1 MIHFFLETNIVID
14 FLTDRSPFAQSAA
27 RLFDYA
33 EKGKVK
39 LYLTAVSYNNTYY
52 IIRKL
57 TSHKEAI
64 KTMKV
69 LEELTETV
77 DTTAAAVKS
86 ALKSDFKDFEDA
98 IQYFA
103 AKENSMLNGIVTG
116 NVSDFKR
123 SSLAIWTPEQ
133 AVNLVE
139 QAEI

>member
-1 MIHFFLETNIVID
+1 MIHFFLDTNIVID

>member
-64 KTMKV
+64 KTMKA

-116 NVSDFKR
+116 NVSAFKR

>member
-1 MIHFFLETNIVID
+1 MIYFFLDTNIVID

-64 KTMKV
+64 KTMKA

-133 AVNLVE
+133 AVSLVE

>member
-1 MIHFFLETNIVID
+1 MIHFFLDTNIVID
-14 FLTDRSPFAQSAA
+14 FLTDRGPLAQSAA

-64 KTMKV
+64 KTMKA

-103 AKENSMLNGIVTG
+103 AKENSMLNGIVTRS
-116 NVSDFKR
+116 VSDFKR

>member
-1 MIHFFLETNIVID
+1 MIHFFLDTNIVID

-64 KTMKV
+64 KTMKA

>member
-1 MIHFFLETNIVID
+1 MIHFFLDTNIVID
-14 FLTDRSPFAQSAA
+14 FLTDRGPLAQSAA

-64 KTMKV
+64 KTMKA

-103 AKENSMLNGIVTG
+103 AKENSMLNGIVTRS
-116 NVSDFKR
+116 VSDFKR
-123 SSLAIWTPEQ
+123 NSLAIWTPEQ

>member
-1 MIHFFLETNIVID
+1 
-14 FLTDRSPFAQSAA
+14 
-27 RLFDYA
+27 
-33 EKGKVK
+33 
-39 LYLTAVSYNNTYY
+39 
-52 IIRKL
+52 
-57 TSHKEAI
+57 
-64 KTMKV
+64 MKA

-103 AKENSMLNGIVTG
+103 AKENSMLNGIVTRS
-116 NVSDFKR
+116 VSDFKR

>member
-1 MIHFFLETNIVID
+1 MIHFFLDTNIVID

-52 IIRKL
+52 IIRNL

-64 KTMKV
+64 KTMKA

-103 AKENSMLNGIVTG
+103 AKENSMLNGIVTR

-139 QAEI
+139 QAGI